1 MQVLSFLCTCIV
13 GNTGQKS
20 RHIRAVGA
28 WKICGTDS
36 DGAREIRS
44 RPISGGRKRERGCGM
59 VKKGGRKWG
68 GILRIPV
75 GVMATGTQAFL
86 RSFSSSG
93 GALVRLRTVAA
104 GASPRPTVCAQ
115 FPLICRG
122 DHTGVTFVGTGVP
135 DGPFLPLW
143 GGPSRTPVPTGLVR
157 VFRLP
162 CARGAGGDSRLRGC
176 SVLFHSSLPCNNPS
190 GAVRHHLPLHKGGE
204 VRKARV
210 CADFAPGAHLF
221 RTKIIFLSKK
231 S

>member
-28 WKICGTDS
+28 GKICGADG

-44 RPISGGRKRERGCGM
+44 RPISGGRKRERGCDM

-143 GGPSRTPVPTGLVR
+143 GRTVEDAGPYR
-157 VFRLP
+157 VGTCLS
-162 CARGAGGDSRLRGC
+162 A
-176 SVLFHSSLPCNNPS
+176 
-190 GAVRHHLPLHKGGE
+190 PLCKGSWRRQPPEG
-204 VRKARV
+204 
-210 CADFAPGAHLF
+210 LF
-221 RTKIIFLSKK
+221 RAFSFFLAV
-231 S
+231 